1 MIKVG
6 STVLF
11 YLPHDAYT
19 STLSYNTKPDGA
31 LFRDTA
37 RIGIVEKIAEDGS
50 EYEISYTYLLTTQ
63 TAHVDAEYVREARMR
78 SWNSY
83 FKSYVNPFQYE
94 PSVVLVVA
102 MGGYLIIK
110 SVI

>member
-19 STLSYNTKPDGA
+19 STLSYKTKPDEA

-37 RIGIVEKIAEDGS
+37 RVGIVKKISEDGS
-50 EYEISYTYLLTTQ
+50 AYEITYTFLLTTR
-63 TAHVDAEYVREARMR
+63 TAHVGKEYVREARMR

-83 FKSYVNPFQYE
+83 FKSYVNPFTYE

-110 SVI
+110 SVF

>member
-19 STLSYNTKPDGA
+19 STLSYNTKPDEA
-31 LFRDTA
+31 LFRDIA
-37 RIGIVEKIAEDGS
+37 RVGIVEKISEDGL
-50 EYEISYTYLLTTQ
+50 EYEISYTYLLTTRLV
-63 TAHVDAEYVREARMR
+63 HIDAGYVREARMR

-83 FKSYVNPFQYE
+83 FKSYVNPFTYE
-94 PSVVLVVA
+94 PSIILVVA
-102 MGGYLIIK
+102 MGSYLIIK
-110 SVI
+110 SVV

>member
-19 STLSYNTKPDGA
+19 STLSYNMKPDQA
-31 LFRDTA
+31 LFMDTA
-37 RIGIVEKIAEDGS
+37 RVGIVDQISEDKS
-50 EYEISYTYLLTTQ
+50 AYEITYTFLLTTRS
-63 TAHVDAEYVREARMR
+63 AHVAVEYVREARMR

-83 FKSYVNPFQYE
+83 FKSYVNPFTYE
-94 PSVVLVVA
+94 PSVVLLVA

-110 SVI
+110 SVF

>member
-1 MIKVG
+1 MIKIG

-11 YLPHDAYT
+11 YLPNDAYT
-19 STLSYNTKPDGA
+19 STLSYNTKPDEA

-37 RIGIVEKIAEDGS
+37 RVGIVQNILESGYK
-50 EYEISYTYLLTTQ
+50 ISYTYLLTTRS
-63 TAHVDAEYVREARMR
+63 AHVDTQYVREARMR

-83 FKSYVNPFQYE
+83 FKSYVNPLTYE

-110 SVI
+110 SVF

>member
-11 YLPHDAYT
+11 YLPGDAYT
-19 STLSYNTKPDGA
+19 DLLSYNTKPDEA
-31 LFRDTA
+31 LFIDTA
-37 RIGIVEKIAEDGS
+37 RIGIVDKISDDKSA
-50 EYEISYTYLLTTQ
+50 YEIKYTYLLTRR
-63 TAHVDAEYVREARMR
+63 TAHVAVEYVREARMR

-83 FKSYVNPFQYE
+83 FKSYVNPFTYE

-110 SVI
+110 SVF

>member
-19 STLSYNTKPDGA
+19 STLSYNTKPDEA

-37 RIGIVEKIAEDGS
+37 RIGIVEKIAEDM
-50 EYEISYTYLLTTQ
+50 YEISYTYLLTTRLV
-63 TAHVDAEYVREARMR
+63 HVDKEYVREARMR

-83 FKSYVNPFQYE
+83 FKSYVNPFTYE